1 MGAAGWIRGFY
12 RNKRYRK
19 RMSEPIFSDGVLM
32 LGRHGKMSLSR
43 SWHSFLTVRLS
54 SLAEGMKVNFF
65 EKKRISFSNLD

>member
-1 MGAAGWIRGFY
+1 
-12 RNKRYRK
+12 
-19 RMSEPIFSDGVLM
+19 MSEPIFSDGVLM